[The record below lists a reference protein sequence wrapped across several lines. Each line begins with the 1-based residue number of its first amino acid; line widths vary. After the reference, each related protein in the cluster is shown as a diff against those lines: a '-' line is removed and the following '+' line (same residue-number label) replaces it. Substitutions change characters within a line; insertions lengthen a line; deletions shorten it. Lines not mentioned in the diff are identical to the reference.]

1 MAEAAQIA
9 PAAERNKD
17 PILAVLRDAL
27 PARGLV
33 LELASGTGQHAIHF
47 ARALPSLVW
56 QPSDPDPAARGSIE
70 AWIAESGLPNLRPP
84 LDLDAGAASW
94 PIEAADA
101 LVCINMIHIAPWDAA
116 VGLFR
121 GAAGLLP
128 PGGVLVFYGPF
139 RQQGQQTA
147 PSNEAFDAQLQQ
159 RDSAWGLRDLEAVAE
174 EALRN
179 GLLLDRVIE
188 MPANNLS
195 VIFQRASAA
204 LSGSQ

>member
-27 PARGLV
+27 PAQGLV
-33 LELASGTGQHAIHF
+33 LEVASGTGQHAIHF

-56 QPSDPDPAARGSIE
+56 QPSDPDPAARSSIE

-84 LDLDAGAASW
+84 LDLDAGAAAW

-101 LVCINMIHIAPWDAA
+101 LVCINMIHIAPWGAA

-121 GAAGLLP
+121 GASGLLP
-128 PGGVLVFYGPF
+128 PDGVLVLYGPF

-159 RDSAWGLRDLEAVAE
+159 RNSAWGLRDLEAVAE

-179 GLLLDRVIE
+179 GLLLDRLIE

-195 VIFQRASAA
+195 VVFQKASAA
-204 LSGSQ
+204 LSG

>member
-17 PILAVLRDAL
+17 PILAVLRDTL
-27 PARGLV
+27 PAQGLV
-33 LELASGTGQHAIHF
+33 LEVASGTGQHAIHF

-56 QPSDPDPAARGSIE
+56 QPSDPDPAARSSIE

-84 LDLDAGAASW
+84 LDLDAGAAAW

-121 GAAGLLP
+121 GASGLLP
-128 PGGVLVFYGPF
+128 PDGVLVLYGPF

-179 GLLLDRVIE
+179 GLLLDRLIE

-195 VIFQRASAA
+195 VVFQKASAA
-204 LSGSQ
+204 LSG